1 MKEKLLSL
9 IDEFSKINDEEF
21 YYSLTINYENIVYE
35 FKNEK
40 FILED
45 VKKLVDD
52 YNGEITSFNL
62 SLNNNGPYSE
72 DRYKSYFYD
81 VKFVFHSEGILLS
94 FSSSYLSNRDISVI
108 SISQLKKIYDAHKE
122 ASKLLYNKIMN

>member
-1 MKEKLLSL
+1 MKDRVLSI
-9 IDEFSKINDEEF
+9 IDKFSKINDEEF

-40 FILED
+40 FILKD
-45 VKKLVDD
+45 VKKLVDN

-62 SLNNNGPYSE
+62 SLTNYGPYSE

-81 VKFVFHSEGILLS
+81 VKFVFHSEGILLGFTS
-94 FSSSYLSNRDISVI
+94 NYLSNRDISLI
-108 SISQLKKIYDAHKE
+108 SINKLKKVYDAHKE
-122 ASKLLYNKIMN
+122 ASKVLYNKIMD